1 LNGRGRELTGWLP
14 SVAPERLKFDEF
26 WRKPQ
31 YCSTMKSYSVLLVF
45 ILTTFSAVAQTDTNA
60 VTAPV
65 ETNAPALLTD
75 VNTVAVQTNT
85 NPVAAQT
92 DTNMVAVQVET
103 NAVPVPPPAT
113 DATAAPAGKN
123 AAMREMSLDDC
134 IQEALQHNLDVQ
146 IERYN
151 PQISLYN
158 LRAAYGG
165 YDPLFNIS
173 GQHNYNVSPGG
184 LAQNLTNSIPSS
196 TSDENSFKSDIGGVL
211 PWGLKY
217 DFSGNISEQYGQYGS
232 PPTSFDSSGGSIGVS
247 LTQPLLKNFWI
258 DNTRL
263 TIKVAK
269 NRLTYSEQGL
279 RQQIITSVTAV
290 ENAYYEL
297 IYAQDNVKV
306 QQEALK
312 LAQTQLDQDNQ
323 RVQIGTL
330 AILSVQQDEAQVA
343 TSRANLIAA
352 QSTLNT
358 DQNTLKNL
366 LTDEYSRWHDMDIQ
380 PTATLEAPLQL
391 FDLQDSWSKGL
402 TERPDLLQAQIN
414 VKQQGIQL
422 KYYRNQLF
430 PELDLIGTYGF
441 NGAGREFSGTFGQFN
456 EGNAPFYSYGA
467 QLSVPLSNIGPRN
480 QYKSTKATL
489 QQIVLQLKQFEQNVM
504 VEIDNAVKQAQ
515 SNYQSVE
522 ATKQARIYAEAAL
535 DAEQKTYG
543 VGKATTFEVLQYQ
556 NNLTA
561 ARSQE
566 IRALA
571 NYNEALANLAAQE
584 GNTLERHG
592 IKLEVK

>member
-1 LNGRGRELTGWLP
+1 MG
-14 SVAPERLKFDEF
+14 SVFCKMKNFNIALFLF
-26 WRKPQ
+26 
-31 YCSTMKSYSVLLVF
+31 STVF
-45 ILTTFSAVAQTDTNA
+45 M
-60 VTAPV
+60 
-65 ETNAPALLTD
+65 
-75 VNTVAVQTNT
+75 
-85 NPVAAQT
+85 VAAQT
-92 DTNMVAVQVET
+92 GT
-103 NAVPVPPPAT
+103 NA
-113 DATAAPAGKN
+113 AAPR
-123 AAMREMSLDDC
+123 AMALQDC

-146 IERYN
+146 IERYS
-151 PQISLYN
+151 PRISLYN
-158 LRAAYGG
+158 LHAAYGG
-165 YDPLFNIS
+165 YDPLLNIS
-173 GQHNYNVSPGG
+173 GQHNYNVSPGSF
-184 LAQNLTNSIPSS
+184 ANLTNTPSS

-211 PWGLKY
+211 PWGLQY

-232 PPTSFDSSGGSIGVS
+232 STPPPIPFDSSGGSIGVS

-258 DNTRL
+258 DDTRL
-263 TIKVAK
+263 TIRVAK
-269 NRLTYSEQGL
+269 NRLKYSEQGL
-279 RQQIITSVTAV
+279 RQQVITSVTAV

-391 FDLQDSWSKGL
+391 FDLQDSWSKGM
-402 TERPDLLQAQIN
+402 TERPDLLQARLN
-414 VKQQGIQL
+414 VEQQGIQL

-430 PELDLIGTYGF
+430 PELDLIGSYGF
-441 NGAGREFSGTFGQFN
+441 NGASREYSGTFNQYN
-456 EGNAPFYSYGA
+456 EGNSPFYSYGA
-467 QLSVPLSNIGPRN
+467 QMKVPLSNIGPRN

-489 QQIVLQLKQFEQNVM
+489 QQIMLQLKQFEQNVL

-535 DAEQKTYG
+535 DAEQKTYA

-571 NYNEALANLAAQE
+571 NYNEALASLTQQE
-584 GNTLERHG
+584 GSTLERFG
-592 IKLEVK
+592 IRIEIN

>member
-1 LNGRGRELTGWLP
+1 M
-14 SVAPERLKFDEF
+14 A
-26 WRKPQ
+26 
-31 YCSTMKSYSVLLVF
+31 
-45 ILTTFSAVAQTDTNA
+45 AAQTGTNA
-60 VTAPV
+60 VAP
-65 ETNAPALLTD
+65 
-75 VNTVAVQTNT
+75 
-85 NPVAAQT
+85 
-92 DTNMVAVQVET
+92 
-103 NAVPVPPPAT
+103 
-113 DATAAPAGKN
+113 
-123 AAMREMSLDDC
+123 REMALQDC

-158 LRAAYGG
+158 LHAAYGG
-165 YDPLFNIS
+165 YDPLLNIS

-184 LAQNLTNSIPSS
+184 LAQNLTNAIPSS

-211 PWGLKY
+211 PWGLHY

-232 PPTSFDSSGGSIGVS
+232 STPPPTPFDSSGGSIGVS

-258 DNTRL
+258 DNPRL
-263 TIKVAK
+263 TIRVAK
-269 NRLTYSEQGL
+269 NRLKYSEQGL
-279 RQQIITSVTAV
+279 RQQVITSVTAV

-330 AILSVQQDEAQVA
+330 AILSVQQDKAQVA

-391 FDLQDSWSKGL
+391 FDLQDSWSKGM
-402 TERPDLLQAQIN
+402 TERPDLLQAQLN

-422 KYYRNQLF
+422 QFYRNQLF

-441 NGAGREFSGTFGQFN
+441 NGAGREFSDTFNQFH

-467 QLSVPLSNIGPRN
+467 QMTIPLSNIGPRN
-480 QYKSTKATL
+480 QYKSTRATL
-489 QQIVLQLKQFEQNVM
+489 QQIMLQLKQFEQKVM
-504 VEIDNAVKQAQ
+504 VDIDNAVKQAQ

-535 DAEQKTYG
+535 DAEEKTYA

-571 NYNEALANLAAQE
+571 NYNEALANLAQQE
-584 GNTLERHG
+584 GSTLDRFG
-592 IKLEVK
+592 IRIEIN

>member
-1 LNGRGRELTGWLP
+1 LSDDLAATLAAARGLLDGRGRELTKWLP

-31 YCSTMKSYSVLLVF
+31 NCSTMKSFSVLLVF
-45 ILTTFSAVAQTDTNA
+45 ILMAFGAVAQTDTNA
-60 VTAPV
+60 VAALAD
-65 ETNAPALLTD
+65 TNAPAAPPVT
-75 VNTVAVQTNT
+75 NGVAVQTDMNT
-85 NPVAAQT
+85 VAAQT
-92 DTNMVAVQVET
+92 GT
-103 NAVPVPPPAT
+103 NAV
-113 DATAAPAGKN
+113 AP
-123 AAMREMSLDDC
+123 REMALQDC

-165 YDPLFNIS
+165 YDPLLNIS

-184 LAQNLTNSIPSS
+184 LAQNLTNTIPSS

-217 DFSGNISEQYGQYGS
+217 DFSGNISEQYGSYGPP
-232 PPTSFDSSGGSIGVS
+232 PPTPFDSSGGSIGVS
-247 LTQPLLKNFWI
+247 LTQPLLRNFWI

-263 TIKVAK
+263 TIHVAK
-269 NRLTYSEQGL
+269 NRLKYSEQGL
-279 RQQIITSVTAV
+279 RQQVITSVTAV

-330 AILSVQQDEAQVA
+330 AILSVQSDEAQVA
-343 TSRANLIAA
+343 QSKANLIAA
-352 QSTLNT
+352 QFTLAD

-391 FDLQDSWSKGL
+391 FDLQDSWSKGM
-402 TERPDLLQAQIN
+402 TERPDLLQTRLN
-414 VKQQGIQL
+414 VEQQGIQL
-422 KYYRNQLF
+422 KFYRNQLF

-441 NGAGREFSGTFGQFN
+441 NGAGREFSDTFGQFN

-480 QYKSTKATL
+480 QYKANKATL
-489 QQIVLQLKQFEQNVM
+489 QQIVLQLKQLEQSIM

-535 DAEQKTYG
+535 DAEEKTYT

-571 NYNEALANLAAQE
+571 NYNEALANLSQQE
-584 GNTLERHG
+584 GSTLERNH
-592 IKLEVK
+592 INIEVK